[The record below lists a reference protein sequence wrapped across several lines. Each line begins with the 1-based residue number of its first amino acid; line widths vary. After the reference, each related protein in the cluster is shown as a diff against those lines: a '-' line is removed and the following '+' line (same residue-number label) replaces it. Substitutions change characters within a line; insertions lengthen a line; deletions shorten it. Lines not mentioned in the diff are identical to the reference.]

1 MKDICVSNCNYSRQ
15 DEEVQFLK
23 GNPALEK
30 TLNHDLLLAMVE
42 GSAKLVCLINQPE
55 VPTDKLAV
63 LSPGRSELS
72 LPTWITLIL
81 AGLLW
86 SIFPWASS
94 VLKKTPFCWL
104 LLVLLGKWDRKGP
117 SITMAA
123 QPENHLFWW
132 KKVSEGCPEGPTF
145 WVCCPRSLIS
155 HSRLARYPVSV
166 LYVMLHHALYYDSC
180 EGGWGAALGK

>member
-123 QPENHLFWW
+123 QPENHLLMEKGQWR
-132 KKVSEGCPEGPTF
+132 VSR
-145 WVCCPRSLIS
+145 RSYLLGLLPQEPYQS
-155 HSRLARYPVSV
+155 QPSGQVPCFCSVRYAPSRSV
-166 LYVMLHHALYYDSC
+166 LRQL
-180 EGGWGAALGK
+180 WGRLGSSAG